1 MIISLRNWAASL
13 LFSAGLNYYNEDIW
27 GARAGRYSVER
38 CKTNILNQ
46 KVLNNEFKDPS

>member
-1 MIISLRNWAASL
+1 MIISLRSWTASL
-13 LFSAGLNYYNEDIW
+13 LFSAGFNHYNEDIW
-27 GARAGRYSVER
+27 GAHAESYSVEH